1 MARKYQVSS
10 RVLSEKQVTSALHE
24 SLQGRPFGGVGLFEV
39 SWLIGGF
46 SKRLGYSSDADHF
59 AFAKRVVATP
69 YDDD

>member
-24 SLQGRPFGGVGLFEV
+24 SLQGRPLGAGSLIDV
-39 SWLIGGF
+39 SRLILGF